1 MMSLSS
7 TIPREK
13 ERDIPP
19 SILGE
24 KRLVSVFRAALQVSL
39 GGHGGKYIDG
49 RGLGLAGQ
57 MSEMTAE
64 QRIDR

>member
-1 MMSLSS
+1 M
-7 TIPREK
+7 EK

-19 SILGE
+19 SIFGRDL
-24 KRLVSVFRAALQVSL
+24 FQIALQVGL

-64 QRIDR
+64 QGKDR